1 MIPFDLECAKS
12 FGTIKSNLRS
22 IGKPTGEVDAL
33 ITAAAMAHKA
43 VLVTANKKHYEKIDG
58 LKVEV
63 WQTV

>member
-12 FGTIKSNLRS
+12 FGSIKSKLRS

-33 ITAAAMAHKA
+33 IAATAIAHKA

-63 WQTV
+63 WQTA